1 MRILFTVMIIML
13 GCNLAVELMDSNML
27 EILEKRRETIEAL
40 SNTN

>member
-27 EILEKRRETIEAL
+27 EILEKRKQTIEQL
-40 SNTN
+40 STN